1 MSKTC
6 QLFGTKP
13 GFGKSV
19 SHSHRRT
26 NRRFDPNIQ
35 SKRFWLASERR
46 WVRLR
51 LSTRAIKTVDK
62 RGVESVVAE
71 LRRRGVKV

>member
-1 MSKTC
+1 MSRTC

-13 GFGKSV
+13 GFGKSI

-35 SKRFWLASERR
+35 TKRFWIPSEGRF
-46 WVRLR
+46 VRLK

-62 RGVESVVAE
+62 RGIESVIAQM
-71 LRRRGVKV
+71 RRQGVKI